1 VDFKQPAGG
10 EVTQSAAEQA
20 NVTIYTTSFCPFCIR
35 AKMLLESKGVSFNEI
50 PVDYSVEKRR
60 EMIARAKSHSVP
72 QVWIGDYH
80 VGGCDELY
88 RLEHNGKL
96 QEYLENL

>member
-10 EVTQSAAEQA
+10 EVTQPAAERA

-35 AKMLLESKGVSFNEI
+35 AKMLFESKGISFNEI

-60 EMIARAKSHSVP
+60 EMMAKAKSHSVP

-88 RLEHNGKL
+88 QLEHNGKL

>member
-1 VDFKQPAGG
+1 VDFKQLAGG
-10 EVTQSAAEQA
+10 EVTQPAAERA

-50 PVDYSVEKRR
+50 SVDYSVEKRQ
-60 EMIARAKSHSVP
+60 EMMVRAKSYSVP
-72 QVWIGDYH
+72 QIWIGDNH

-88 RLEHNGKL
+88 QLEHNGKL